1 MEKQL
6 PKNWVETSPLQI
18 SKIIRGVSYG
28 KTDAF
33 QVEFDNSC
41 LILRGGNIQDGEII
55 DGKDN
60 VYVPLDLIKK
70 EQFIQEHDVVIVGST
85 GSKNLIGKAATS
97 LYNSDKISF
106 GAFLMNIRASEPINK
121 RYFSY
126 YFQTN
131 YYREAIRN
139 LAGGVNINNIR
150 KEYIENLYFP
160 LPPLAEQNRI
170 VAKLDTLF
178 AQLETIKASMAKIP
192 VLLKEFRQQVL
203 TQAVTGKLTEEW
215 RKGKELENGLK
226 SILENRNK
234 YYENLSVENK
244 QKGLKAPKKL
254 DYSDFEM
261 FELSS
266 SFKLP
271 EYWAKSN
278 LKNIADL
285 ITDGEHATPKRTE
298 NGYYLLSARNVQ
310 NGYISLTNVD
320 YVPKEEYDR
329 IKNRCNPEH
338 NDILIS
344 CSGTVGRVSVVPEN
358 LQFVMVRSAALIKF
372 QSNTE
377 ISKFIEYTLR
387 SDFGQSQINKL
398 QKSTAQA
405 NLFLA
410 PIGKIVVPIPSIKE
424 QQEIVS
430 RVESLFAKADAIEQQ
445 YQSLKEKIDTLPQA
459 LLHKAFKGELT
470 QQLES
475 DGDARELLQ
484 QIQELKS
491 STVQPK
497 KATSKKVKKYPENE
511 TVLGMV
517 AEPK

>member
-41 LILRGGNIQDGEII
+41 LILRGGNIQDGEIV

-170 VAKLDTLF
+170 VVKLDTLF

-215 RKGKELENGLK
+215 RKKKKLGKWENISSSKLFEFVTSGSRGWAQYYDQSGKQLFVRITNMNYGTSMLDLNKDKLQFLK
-226 SILENRNK
+226 LPDSSEGKRTL
-234 YYENLSVENK
+234 
-244 QKGLKAPKKL
+244 LKA
-254 DYSDFEM
+254 
-261 FELSS
+261 
-266 SFKLP
+266 
-271 EYWAKSN
+271 
-278 LKNIADL
+278 
-285 ITDGEHATPKRTE
+285 R
-298 NGYYLLSARNVQ
+298 
-310 NGYISLTNVD
+310 
-320 YVPKEEYDR
+320 
-329 IKNRCNPEH
+329 
-338 NDILIS
+338 DILIS
-344 CSGTVGRVSVVPEN
+344 ITADIGMISLIPEN
-358 LQFVMVRSAALIKF
+358 FPYEAYVNQHVCLARPVKTINEQFLVNYLMSEKG
-372 QSNTE
+372 
-377 ISKFIEYTLR
+377 
-387 SDFGQSQINKL
+387 FGQLKDRKKGATKAGL
-398 QKSTAQA
+398 
-405 NLFLA
+405 NLSDIKDLN
-410 PIGKIVVPIPSIKE
+410 IEIPTIEE

-445 YQSLKEKIDTLPQA
+445 YLSVKEKIDNLPQA

-470 QQLES
+470 KQLES

-484 QIQELKS
+484 QIQELKN

-517 AEPK
+517 AEAK